1 MNASK
6 PTNSQISDASEGNE
20 PISEEYLDR
29 LERVT
34 EELTRTME
42 KTRIAEYVQ
51 YLDDRKRLIRN
62 QFLSGLARGAG
73 AAVGFTILGAVFVWL
88 LNRLA
93 LQNLPI
99 IGDFLAQLVDIVQ
112 NRLE

>member
-1 MNASK
+1 MQDWHARTAKRMDDLLQSLERLK
-6 PTNSQISDASEGNE
+6 LA
-20 PISEEYLDR
+20 EYL
-29 LERVT
+29 
-34 EELTRTME
+34 
-42 KTRIAEYVQ
+42 Q

-62 QFLSGLARGAG
+62 QFLAGLAKGAG

-93 LQNLPI
+93 HQNLPI

-112 NRLE
+112 KRLE

>member
-1 MNASK
+1 MQDWQGLMAKRMDDLLQS
-6 PTNSQISDASEGNE
+6 
-20 PISEEYLDR
+20 
-29 LERVT
+29 LERMK
-34 EELTRTME
+34 L
-42 KTRIAEYVQ
+42 AEYVQ

>member
-1 MNASK
+1 MQDWQGLMAKRMEDLLQS
-6 PTNSQISDASEGNE
+6 
-20 PISEEYLDR
+20 
-29 LERVT
+29 LERMK
-34 EELTRTME
+34 L
-42 KTRIAEYVQ
+42 AEYVQ

>member
-1 MNASK
+1 MQDWQGLMAKRMDDLLQS
-6 PTNSQISDASEGNE
+6 
-20 PISEEYLDR
+20 
-29 LERVT
+29 LERMK
-34 EELTRTME
+34 L
-42 KTRIAEYVQ
+42 AEYVQ

-93 LQNLPI
+93 HQNLPI

>member
-1 MNASK
+1 MQDWQGLMAKRMDDLLQS
-6 PTNSQISDASEGNE
+6 
-20 PISEEYLDR
+20 
-29 LERVT
+29 LERMK
-34 EELTRTME
+34 L
-42 KTRIAEYVQ
+42 AEYVQ

-112 NRLE
+112 KRLE